1 MIKSINEL
9 QDEKISHKAEKSTDH
24 LEARKKAMDYLS
36 RREYGFYELVEKVV
50 LYGFLKEAALIA
62 VEKLASE
69 GLQDD
74 KRYVESFVQSRIN
87 QGKGPLRIQQE
98 LQHRKVSDNLINDVI
113 NETTEDWF
121 ELAKKVRLKKF
132 GLKIPLDFQKKA
144 KEMKFLIYR
153 GFESDHIRYAMKNR

>member
-1 MIKSINEL
+1 MNEL
-9 QDEKISHKAEKSTDH
+9 QDEKIIHKAEKSTDQ

-50 LYGFLKEAALIA
+50 LYGFLEETALFA

-74 KRYVESFVQSRIN
+74 KRYVESFIQSRIN

-98 LQHRKVSDNLINDVI
+98 LQHRKVSDNLINDAI
-113 NETTEDWF
+113 NETTENWF
-121 ELAKKVRLKKF
+121 KLAEKVRLKKF
-132 GLKIPLDFQKKA
+132 GSKIPLDFQKKA
-144 KEMKFLIYR
+144 KEMKFLKYR
-153 GFESDHIRYAMKNR
+153 GFESDHIQYAMKNR

>member
-1 MIKSINEL
+1 M
-9 QDEKISHKAEKSTDH
+9 KIFHKTEKSTDH

-50 LYGFLKEAALIA
+50 LYGFLEETALFA

-74 KRYVESFVQSRIN
+74 KRYVESFIQSRIN

-98 LQHRKVSDNLINDVI
+98 LQHRKVSDNLINDAI
-113 NETTEDWF
+113 NETTENWF
-121 ELAKKVRLKKF
+121 KLAEKVRLKKF
-132 GLKIPLDFQKKA
+132 GSKIPLDFQKKA
-144 KEMKFLIYR
+144 KEMKFLKYR
-153 GFESDHIRYAMKNR
+153 GFESDHIQYAMKNR

>member
-1 MIKSINEL
+1 MNEL
-9 QDEKISHKAEKSTDH
+9 QDEKIINKAGKSTDH

-62 VEKLASE
+62 VENLSSE

-98 LQHRKVSDNLINDVI
+98 LQHRKVSDNLINDAI
-113 NETTEDWF
+113 NENTENWF
-121 ELAKKVRLKKF
+121 KLAEKVRLKKF
-132 GLKIPLDFQKKA
+132 GSKIPLDFQKNA
-144 KEMKFLIYR
+144 KEMKFLKYR
-153 GFESDHIRYAMKNR
+153 GFESDHIQYAMKNR

>member
-1 MIKSINEL
+1 MNEI
-9 QDEKISHKAEKSTDH
+9 QDKKIFHKTEKSTDH

-50 LYGFLKEAALIA
+50 LYGFLEETALFA

-74 KRYVESFVQSRIN
+74 KRYVESFIQSRIN

-98 LQHRKVSDNLINDVI
+98 LQHRKVSDNLINDAI
-113 NETTEDWF
+113 NETTENWF
-121 ELAKKVRLKKF
+121 KLAEKVRLKKF
-132 GLKIPLDFQKKA
+132 GSKIPLDFQKKA
-144 KEMKFLIYR
+144 KEMKFLKYR
-153 GFESDHIRYAMKNR
+153 GFEGDHIQYAMKNR

>member
-1 MIKSINEL
+1 MNEI
-9 QDEKISHKAEKSTDH
+9 QDKKIFHKTEKSTDH

-50 LYGFLKEAALIA
+50 LYGFLEETALFA

-74 KRYVESFVQSRIN
+74 KRYVESFIQSRIN

-98 LQHRKVSDNLINDVI
+98 LQHRKVSDNLINDAI
-113 NETTEDWF
+113 NETTENWF
-121 ELAKKVRLKKF
+121 KLAEKVRLKKF
-132 GLKIPLDFQKKA
+132 GSKIPLDFQKKA
-144 KEMKFLIYR
+144 KEMKFLKYR
-153 GFESDHIRYAMKNR
+153 GFESVHIQYAMKNR

>member
-1 MIKSINEL
+1 MNEI
-9 QDEKISHKAEKSTDH
+9 QDEKIIHKAEKSTDQ

-50 LYGFLKEAALIA
+50 LYGFLEETALFA

-74 KRYVESFVQSRIN
+74 KRYVESFIQSRIN

-98 LQHRKVSDNLINDVI
+98 LQHRKVSDNLINDAI
-113 NETTEDWF
+113 NETTENWF
-121 ELAKKVRLKKF
+121 KLAEKVRLKKF
-132 GLKIPLDFQKKA
+132 GSKIPLDFQKKA
-144 KEMKFLIYR
+144 KEMKFLKYR
-153 GFESDHIRYAMKNR
+153 GFESDHIQYAMKNR

>member
-1 MIKSINEL
+1 MNEI
-9 QDEKISHKAEKSTDH
+9 QDKKIFHKTEKSTDH

-50 LYGFLKEAALIA
+50 LYGFLEETALFA

-69 GLQDD
+69 SLQDD
-74 KRYVESFVQSRIN
+74 KRYVESFIQSRIN

-98 LQHRKVSDNLINDVI
+98 LQHRKVSDNLINDAI
-113 NETTEDWF
+113 NETTENWF
-121 ELAKKVRLKKF
+121 KLAEKVRLKKF
-132 GLKIPLDFQKKA
+132 GSKIPLDFKKKA

-153 GFESDHIRYAMKNR
+153 GFESDHIQYAMKNR

>member
-1 MIKSINEL
+1 MNEL
-9 QDEKISHKAEKSTDH
+9 QNEKIIHNVEKSTDQ

-50 LYGFLKEAALIA
+50 LYGFLEETALFA

-74 KRYVESFVQSRIN
+74 QRYVESFIQSRIN

-98 LQHRKVSDNLINDVI
+98 LQHRKVSDNLINDAI
-113 NETTEDWF
+113 NETTENWF
-121 ELAKKVRLKKF
+121 KLAEKVRLKKF
-132 GLKIPLDFQKKA
+132 GSKIPLDFQKKQ
-144 KEMKFLIYR
+144 KR
-153 GFESDHIRYAMKNR
+153 

>member
-1 MIKSINEL
+1 MNEI
-9 QDEKISHKAEKSTDH
+9 QDKKIFHKTEKSTDH

-50 LYGFLKEAALIA
+50 LYGFLEETALFA

-74 KRYVESFVQSRIN
+74 KRYVESFIQSRIN

-98 LQHRKVSDNLINDVI
+98 LQHRKVSDNLINDAI
-113 NETTEDWF
+113 NETTENWF
-121 ELAKKVRLKKF
+121 KLAEKVRLKKF
-132 GLKIPLDFQKKA
+132 GSKIPLDFQKKA
-144 KEMKFLIYR
+144 KEMKFLKYR
-153 GFESDHIRYAMKNR
+153 GFESDHIQYAMKNR

>member
-1 MIKSINEL
+1 MNEI
-9 QDEKISHKAEKSTDH
+9 QDKKIFHKTEKSTDH

-50 LYGFLKEAALIA
+50 LYGFLEETALFA

-98 LQHRKVSDNLINDVI
+98 LQHRKVSDNLINDAI
-113 NETTEDWF
+113 NETTENWF
-121 ELAKKVRLKKF
+121 KLAEKVRLKKF
-132 GLKIPLDFQKKA
+132 GSKIPLDFQKKA
-144 KEMKFLIYR
+144 KEMKFLKYR
-153 GFESDHIRYAMKNR
+153 GFESDHIQYAMKNR

>member
-1 MIKSINEL
+1 MNEL
-9 QDEKISHKAEKSTDH
+9 QDEKIIHKVEKSTDQ

-50 LYGFLKEAALIA
+50 LYGFLEETALFA

-74 KRYVESFVQSRIN
+74 KRYVESFIQSRIN

-98 LQHRKVSDNLINDVI
+98 LQHRKVSDNLINDAI
-113 NETTEDWF
+113 NETTENWF
-121 ELAKKVRLKKF
+121 KLAEKVRLKKF
-132 GLKIPLDFQKKA
+132 SSKIPLDFQKKA
-144 KEMKFLIYR
+144 KEMKFLKYR
-153 GFESDHIRYAMKNR
+153 GFESDHIQYAMKNR